1 MVSAV
6 VAIAYGGPEVLSLA
20 DVEVGPPGP
29 DHVAVEV
36 RAAGVNPIDYK
47 VYSPGPGKDPS
58 KLPVRL
64 GFEAAGVIT
73 AVGEAAKGPAGA
85 LNVGDEV
92 IAYPVRGAYATEVVA
107 PGSSVVPKPPRISFE
122 QASGLMLTGV
132 TAFHALT
139 RAKVAKGDTVLVH
152 GAAGGVGLMAVQLA
166 IDLGARV
173 IGTAGPGGHAY
184 LRQFG
189 AEPVLYGPGLVDR
202 VRAMAPEGV
211 DAAIDTVGTDEAV
224 DSSIALVPDRTRV
237 VSAAAF
243 QRGPGWASR

>member
-73 AVGEAAKGPAGA
+73 AVGEAAKGPAGR
-85 LNVGDEV
+85 VE
-92 IAYPVRGAYATEVVA
+92 RG
-107 PGSSVVPKPPRISFE
+107 
-122 QASGLMLTGV
+122 
-132 TAFHALT
+132 
-139 RAKVAKGDTVLVH
+139 
-152 GAAGGVGLMAVQLA
+152 
-166 IDLGARV
+166 
-173 IGTAGPGGHAY
+173 
-184 LRQFG
+184 
-189 AEPVLYGPGLVDR
+189 
-202 VRAMAPEGV
+202 
-211 DAAIDTVGTDEAV
+211 
-224 DSSIALVPDRTRV
+224 
-237 VSAAAF
+237 
-243 QRGPGWASR
+243 